1 MRFLDDTT
9 TRHGQPARSA
19 VLLVNLGTP
28 AAPTAAAVRPYLAQ
42 FLGDPRVVEIPK
54 AIWNLILYG
63 VILPVRARKSAA
75 KYASIWTPD
84 GSPLRIHTE
93 RQATLLRGWLG
104 ERGLDVEVAWA
115 MRYGEP
121 SIEKT
126 LLDLRARGVERLLVL
141 PLYPQYSASTT
152 ATAVDEVCR
161 LQQRLRNQFE
171 LRFIK
176 HYHDHPAYIEAL
188 AARLRTHFEQSGM
201 PDKLVM
207 SFHGV
212 PKRTLLKG
220 DPYHCECLKTAR
232 LVAERLGLAKERW
245 LVTFQSRFGKAE
257 WLQPYTAP
265 TLEKLAR
272 EGVQRVDLFCPGFTS
287 DCLETL
293 EEIALEGRQT
303 FLGAGGREFNYI
315 DCLNDRPEWIDAL
328 AAIVEDHGAG
338 WLPRLTDRPQ
348 RERAAGL
355 TRELAR
361 AAGAERLA
369 D

>member
-1 MRFLDDTT
+1 MRFVNDTT
-9 TRHGQPARSA
+9 TRHGQLPRSA
-19 VLLVNLGTP
+19 VLLINLGTP
-28 AAPTAAAVRPYLAQ
+28 DAPTAAAVRPYLAQ
-42 FLGDPRVVEIPK
+42 FLGDSRVVEIPK

-63 VILPVRARKSAA
+63 VILPIRAKKSAA
-75 KYASIWTPD
+75 KYASIWTTG
-84 GSPLRIHTE
+84 GSPLRVWTE

-115 MRYGEP
+115 MRYGQPGIDRVLTELR
-121 SIEKT
+121 EK
-126 LLDLRARGVERLLVL
+126 GVERLLVL

-161 LQQRLRNQFE
+161 MQMRLRNQFE
-171 LRFIK
+171 VRFIK
-176 HYHDHPAYIEAL
+176 HYHDHDSYIGAL
-188 AARLRTHFEQSGM
+188 AARLTAHFEQNGR

-212 PKRTLLKG
+212 PKRTLEMG

-232 LVAERLGLAKERW
+232 LVAERLALAPGSW

-272 EGVQRVDLFCPGFTS
+272 DGVGRVDLFCPGFTS

-293 EEIALEGRQT
+293 EEIALEARHS
-303 FLGAGGREFNYI
+303 FLTAGGREFHYI
-315 DCLNDRPEWIDAL
+315 DCLNDRPEWIGAL
-328 AAIVEDHGAG
+328 ADIVEEHGAG
-338 WLPRLTDRPQ
+338 WLHRRADRPT
-348 RERAAGL
+348 REREAGL
-355 TRELAR
+355 TRGLAQ
-361 AAGAERLA
+361 AAGATRVA
-369 D
+369 